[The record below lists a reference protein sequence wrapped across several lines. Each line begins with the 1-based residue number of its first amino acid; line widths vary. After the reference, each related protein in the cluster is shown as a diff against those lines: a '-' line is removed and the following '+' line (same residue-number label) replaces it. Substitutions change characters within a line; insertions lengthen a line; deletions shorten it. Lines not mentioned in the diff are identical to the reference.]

1 METLNLKNLL
11 IQILDSWVGNTIL
24 ASNLR
29 APLLFFL
36 ILRLNSQLGFW
47 FIIDSTQF
55 KAEEGIPMLLRE
67 VIERLAVVLSDG
79 LCKGLVNDV
88 LGDIL

>member
-11 IQILDSWVGNTIL
+11 VQVLDGWVGNTIL
-24 ASNLR
+24 HLNLR
-29 APLLFFL
+29 ALLLFLL

-47 FIIDSTQF
+47 FIIDPTQF
-55 KAEEGIPMLLRE
+55 KAKVGIPMLLRE

-79 LCKGLVNDV
+79 MSKGLVNDV

>member
-1 METLNLKNLL
+1 MKLKNLL
-11 IQILDSWVGNTIL
+11 IQVLDGWVGNTIL

-29 APLLFFL
+29 ALLLFLL
-36 ILRLNSQLGFW
+36 ILRLNSQLGSW
-47 FIIDSTQF
+47 FIIDPTHF
-55 KAEEGIPMLLRE
+55 KAKVGIPMLLRE

-79 LCKGLVNDV
+79 MSKGLVNDV